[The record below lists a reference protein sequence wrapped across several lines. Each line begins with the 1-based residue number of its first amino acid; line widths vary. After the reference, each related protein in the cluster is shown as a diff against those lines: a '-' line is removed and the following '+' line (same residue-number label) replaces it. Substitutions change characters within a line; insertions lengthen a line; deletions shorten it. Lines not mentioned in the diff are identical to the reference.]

1 MGVDLLQLGVSGL
14 YTAQQ
19 QLSTT
24 GHNIANVNTDGYSR
38 QRVLQETQTPI
49 TSGQDFLG
57 TGSKVQQIERVY
69 DEFRYNELIF
79 NQTLNSGA
87 AATENKLQRL
97 DETMSLT
104 GTGITDSLN
113 ELYAAVNSLIDIPG
127 DIGLR
132 EVMLSKATTLSQNME
147 SMQRTLSAEYNAVN
161 EELEASALMI
171 TKISEQLASLN
182 RDIVKASAND
192 GTPSDL
198 LDQRDGLIKELST
211 YTTVSTVETND
222 NALNVYM
229 ASGQTLVT
237 GTTYFSVEAIAGDPQ
252 PEQMQLAIE
261 SINGVQQ
268 KLLPSSLGGSLGA
281 IIEYR
286 DGILS
291 DTMNKVGQSAITIA
305 DAFNEVQSQGLDLN
319 EMAGQNLFRDIND
332 TQVMSQRFMAKGTNS
347 GTISGAVQI
356 TDVNQL
362 TGHDYSLTY
371 LSGNYVLTDDSTG
384 STVTL
389 VADNPAAP
397 VGSRSY
403 TTSDGFMFQ
412 ELGGV
417 PMEGDDYVIQP
428 TRLGATHL
436 DVELNNPEQI
446 ATSSIVE
453 AYPSDNNINSA
464 TLAITSVDNSG
475 AVGFPTS
482 GNGVTVEV
490 YESPVGTFNYQ
501 VLDSG
506 GTAQPLFDSS
516 GAALGTSATYTTG
529 PLEFSSVGL
538 SFSLTGTASGQ
549 TINAPEVYHID
560 YAFGEGNN
568 TNIRAMADIA
578 DTKVADGDR
587 STISD
592 VYETAVTAVGS
603 AMAAAR
609 VESGAAQTLYD
620 QAQAR
625 VSNTSGVNLDEEAA
639 NLMRF
644 QQAYSASARV
654 ITAANEIFQTI
665 LQAAR

>member
-87 AATENKLQRL
+87 AATEVKLQRL

-161 EELEASALMI
+161 EELEARALMI

-182 RDIVKASAND
+182 RDIVKASANE

-237 GTTYFSVEAIAGDPQ
+237 GTTYFSVQAVVGDPQ
-252 PEQMQLAIE
+252 PEQMQMAIE
-261 SINGVQQ
+261 SVNGIQQ
-268 KLLPSSLGGSLGA
+268 KLLPASLGGSLGA

-291 DTMNKVGQSAITIA
+291 DTMNKVGQTAITVA

-332 TQVMSQRFMAKGTNS
+332 PQVMSQRFMAKGTNS

-397 VGSRSY
+397 VGSRTY

-436 DVELNNPEQI
+436 DVELTNPEQI

-475 AVGFPTS
+475 AAGFPTNGS
-482 GNGVTVEV
+482 GVTVEV

-592 VYETAVTAVGS
+592 VYETAVTSVGS